1 MLKSIMELD
10 QVIGTC
16 ERLVSTPV
24 PPAYTRFTSRILLA
38 WLACVPLS
46 LAGIGLP
53 NVAIVMGTFFTSCI
67 MIGLDEIAIQIEEPM
82 RLLPLFDLCNLIM
95 SDVSARLAPEEQG
108 PSYQTE
114 ASRVVLSSRLLSR
127 ASARASIHR
136 LLVCGMLAGFVSQH
150 GGAVSVDS

>member
-108 PSYQTE
+108 PSYKIH
-114 ASRVVLSSRLLSR
+114 ASCPSSSR

-136 LLVCGMLAGFVSQH
+136 LLVCGMIAGFVSQH